1 MNFWPELGFGSNP
14 YIVKPLPSSADG
26 RELLVGRDADLK
38 SLLRR
43 IEEGDTHVVLEGPNG
58 VGKTSLV
65 AVAAWVASDRFR
77 QKKTNQLYLP
87 LPEPLQI
94 KEDASEF
101 ISDCYFAI
109 ARAFLDN
116 EDFLRRG
123 DRKTPKTREIKTW
136 LESPVTK
143 SRGINI
149 STPFGGGG
157 VTGSVAPNG
166 STGFSNA
173 GFRATIRNWLR
184 EAFPEGTGG
193 LVGVIDNLELLET
206 SDAARRL
213 LEEIRDP
220 VLQLTGM
227 RWVLCGARGIA
238 RSVAATP
245 RLNGVLSDPIEIS
258 PVAHGYIPDLIDAR
272 LRHYSI
278 RPDSKAPVSAGSFE
292 HVYDVSHKNLRDSLR
307 HAQSFAADRDAD
319 FFLARTGPEIAT
331 EFANWLEDLAVKHEA
346 SVKMQ
351 PRTWK
356 LLEDL
361 ATFGGTCSP
370 SDFDQFGFND
380 RAHMRKNVVEL
391 ERYSVVISSKDDD
404 DQRRRSIEI
413 TSKGWL
419 VHYSRSQGLSS
430 PAIPGI

>member
-1 MNFWPELGFGSNP
+1 MSFWRELGFASNP
-14 YIVKPLPSSADG
+14 YVVKPLPSSADG
-26 RELLVGRDADLK
+26 RELLVGRDVELRA
-38 SLLRR
+38 LLRR
-43 IEEGDTHVVLEGPNG
+43 IEEGDTHIVLEGPNG

-65 AVAAWVASDRFR
+65 AVAAWVASQRFQR
-77 QKKTNQLYLP
+77 RETVQLYLP
-87 LPEPLQI
+87 LPEALQI

-116 EDFLRRG
+116 EEVLKRA
-123 DRKTPKTREIKTW
+123 DRKVPKTRDVKAW
-136 LESPVTK
+136 LEAPVLK
-143 SRGINI
+143 GRGLNLT
-149 STPFGGGG
+149 SPFGGGG
-157 VTGSVAPNG
+157 LTGSAAANS

-173 GFRATIRNWLR
+173 GFRATIRSWLR

-206 SDAARRL
+206 SAAARRL

-220 VLQLTGM
+220 VLQLGGM

-238 RSVAATP
+238 RSVATTP
-245 RLNGVLSDPIEIS
+245 RLNGVLSDPIEIT
-258 PVAHGYIPDLIDAR
+258 PVADEYIPSLIDTR
-272 LRHYSI
+272 LLHYSV
-278 RPDSKAPVSAGSFE
+278 RPTSKAPVSASSFE
-292 HVYDVSHKNLRDSLR
+292 HVYVVTHKNLRDSLR
-307 HAQSFAADRDAD
+307 HAQSFSQDHESE
-319 FFLARTGPEIAT
+319 FFQSKTETEIDEAFT
-331 EFANWLEDLAVKHEA
+331 QWLESQAIKHEA
-346 SVKMQ
+346 SAKMQ
-351 PRTWK
+351 PRTWT

-370 SDFDQFGFND
+370 SDYEQFNFND

-391 ERYSVVISSKDDD
+391 ERYGLVNSSRDDD

-419 VHYSRSQGLSS
+419 VHYARSHGLGS
-430 PAIPGI
+430 PVIPGM

>member
-1 MNFWPELGFGSNP
+1 MSFWSELGFGSNP

-26 RELLVGRDADLK
+26 RELLVGRDSDLK
-38 SLLRR
+38 SLLRK

-65 AVAAWVASDRFR
+65 AVAAWVASERFR
-77 QKKTNQLYLP
+77 GRQTNQLYLP
-87 LPEPLQI
+87 LAEPLQI
-94 KEDASEF
+94 KEDSSEF

-109 ARAFLDN
+109 ARAFLDH
-116 EDFLRRG
+116 EETLKRA
-123 DRKTPKTREIKTW
+123 DRKVPKSRDVKTW
-136 LESPVTK
+136 LESPIIK
-143 SRGINI
+143 GRGISI

-157 VTGSVAPNG
+157 VSGSSAANG
-166 STGFSNA
+166 SSGFSNA
-173 GFRATIRNWLR
+173 GFRTMIRGWLR
-184 EAFPEGTGG
+184 DAFPEGTGG

-220 VLQLTGM
+220 VLQLSGM

-258 PVAHGYIPDLIDAR
+258 PVAHQFIPRLIEAR
-272 LRHYSI
+272 LEHYSI
-278 RPDSKAPVSAGSFE
+278 RSTRKAPVSASSFE
-292 HVYDVSHKNLRDSLR
+292 RVYEVSHRNLRDSLR
-307 HAQSFAADRDAD
+307 HAQSFASDRDSE
-319 FFLARTGPEIAT
+319 FFLEREESEIAE
-331 EFANWLEDLAVKHEA
+331 EFIKWLEDLAIKHEA

-361 ATFGGTCSP
+361 AGFGGTCSP
-370 SDFDQFGFND
+370 SDFGQFGFND

-391 ERYSVVISSKDDD
+391 ERYSLVTSSKDDD
-404 DQRRRSIEI
+404 DQRRRSIET

-419 VHYSRSQGLSS
+419 VYYARAKGLSS
-430 PAIPGI
+430 PVLPGA

>member
-1 MNFWPELGFGSNP
+1 MTFWRELGFGSNP
-14 YIVKPLPSSADG
+14 YVVKPLPSNADG
-26 RELLVGRDADLK
+26 RELLVGRSAELRA
-38 SLLRR
+38 LLRR

-65 AVAAWVASDRFR
+65 SVAAWVAGERFR
-77 QKKTNQLYLP
+77 KKETTHLYLP
-87 LPEPLQI
+87 LPEVLQI

-109 ARAFLDN
+109 ARAFLEN
-116 EDFLRRG
+116 EETLKRA
-123 DRKTPKTREIKTW
+123 DRKVPRTRDVKSW
-136 LESPVTK
+136 LEAPVL
-143 SRGINI
+143 RGRGLNI
-149 STPFGGGG
+149 SSPFGGGG
-157 VTGSVAPNG
+157 ITGGTAANS

-173 GFRATIRNWLR
+173 GFRATIRSWLR
-184 EAFPEGTGG
+184 DAFPEGTGG
-193 LVGVIDNLELLET
+193 LIGVIDNLELLET
-206 SDAARRL
+206 SAAARRL

-220 VLQLTGM
+220 ILQLSGM

-245 RLNGVLSDPIEIS
+245 RLNGVLSDPIEIT
-258 PVAHGYIPDLIDAR
+258 PVADEFIPQLIETR
-272 LRHYSI
+272 LQHYSVK
-278 RPDSKAPVSAGSFE
+278 DTSKAPVSTSSFE
-292 HVYDVSHKNLRDSLR
+292 HVYVITHKNLRDSLR
-307 HAQSFAADRDAD
+307 HAQSFSQDNEAA
-319 FFLARTGPEIAT
+319 FFLVKSESEIDLAFT
-331 EFANWLEDLAVKHEA
+331 TWLEGQAISHEA

-361 ATFGGTCSP
+361 ADFGGTCSP
-370 SDFDQFGFND
+370 SDFDQFNFND

-391 ERYSVVISSKDDD
+391 ERYGLVNSSKDDD

-419 VHYSRSQGLSS
+419 VHYAHSQGLGM
-430 PAIPGI
+430 PPIPGM

>member
-1 MNFWPELGFGSNP
+1 M
-14 YIVKPLPSSADG
+14 
-26 RELLVGRDADLK
+26 K
-38 SLLRR
+38 SLLRK

-77 QKKTNQLYLP
+77 KKLTSQLYLP
-87 LPEPLQI
+87 LSEPLQI
-94 KEDASEF
+94 KEDSSEF

-116 EDFLRRG
+116 EETLKRA
-123 DRKTPKTREIKTW
+123 DRKVPKTRDIKTW
-136 LESPVTK
+136 LEAPMVK
-143 SRGINI
+143 GRGLTI

-157 VTGSVAPNG
+157 VNANSSVNG
-166 STGFSNA
+166 SAGFSNA
-173 GFRATIRNWLR
+173 GFRATIRTWLR

-213 LEEIRDP
+213 LEEVRDP
-220 VLQLTGM
+220 VLQLSGM

-258 PVAHGYIPDLIDAR
+258 PVSHEYIPELIDAR
-272 LRHYSI
+272 LRHYSV
-278 RPDSKAPVSAGSFE
+278 RPDSKAPVSAESFV
-292 HVYDVSHKNLRDSLR
+292 HVYEVSHRNLRDSLR
-307 HAQSFAADRDAD
+307 HAQSFAADREAD
-319 FFLARTGPEIAT
+319 FFLERGEAEIAA
-331 EFANWLEDLAVKHEA
+331 EFSGWLEDLALKHES

-361 ATFGGTCSP
+361 AAFGGTCSP

-419 VHYSRSQGLSS
+419 VHYSRAHGLSS
-430 PAIPGI
+430 PVIPGI